1 MKSTEYQLNA
11 FVKYIRTLQFVK
23 HSTQKN
29 KSIDEPVY
37 VSTKEI
43 KERFLVNPEKDMAN
57 LVQRGDISILE
68 TKGSKGF
75 NIKKYNAEKGGYYD
89 FGLLR
94 PKGRELNETTRQMM
108 GNLRFVSLPENCES
122 TPYFDVF
129 LRLRNQH
136 LRIFFTSDNFSGR
149 VHTPITS
156 LKSIIRKQ
164 ILLAGQ
170 PTTAID
176 VVTMQPLILGKILK
190 DNIGVN
196 DFSNWIDEGKDIY
209 SILQEKLKL
218 EDRKDAKKKF
228 FEIVFAPANE
238 NLTKLFGD
246 ANWIQWVNQYKSKV
260 LHTNPRSEKKPHS
273 NLAWL
278 LQSKEVEVMSEIWK
292 MLTNKKIKF
301 LSVHDEIIVNVDNY
315 IEAENYFNSVMNR
328 HFTYHKISSKN

>member
-11 FVKYIRTLQFVK
+11 FVEFIRTLQFVK

-43 KERFLVNPEKDMAN
+43 KERFLVNPEKDLAN

-89 FGLLR
+89 LGLLR

-122 TPYFDVF
+122 TPYFDLF

-156 LKSIIRKQ
+156 LKSNIRKQ
-164 ILLAGQ
+164 ILLEGQ
-170 PTTAID
+170 PTRAID

-238 NLTKLFGD
+238 KLTKLFGD
-246 ANWIQWVNQYKSKV
+246 ANWIQWINQY
-260 LHTNPRSEKKPHS
+260 KKPHS

-278 LQSKEVEVMSEIWK
+278 LQSKEVEVMSELWK

-301 LSVHDEIIVNVDNY
+301 LSVHDEIIVNVDNC
-315 IEAENYFNSVMNR
+315 IEAEIYFNTVMNR
-328 HFTYHKISSKN
+328 HFNYHKISSKN

>member
-11 FVKYIRTLQFVK
+11 FVEYIRTLQFVK
-23 HSTQKN
+23 YSTQKN
-29 KSIDEPVY
+29 KSIEEPVY

-68 TKGSKGF
+68 TIGSKGF

-94 PKGRELNETTRQMM
+94 PKGRELNETTRMM
-108 GNLRFVSLPENCES
+108 MHYLRDVSLPENCES
-122 TPYFDVF
+122 TPYFDAF
-129 LRLRNQH
+129 LRLKNQY
-136 LRIFFTSDNFSGR
+136 LRLFFYSDNFSGR
-149 VHTPITS
+149 IHTPVTS
-156 LKSIIRKQ
+156 LKSNIRKQ
-164 ILLAGQ
+164 ILLDGK

-176 VVTMQPLILGKILK
+176 VATMSPLALGSILK
-190 DNIGVN
+190 DKIGTN
-196 DFSNWIDEGKDIY
+196 EFSNWIDDGKDIY
-209 SILQEKLKL
+209 SLLQEKLKL
-218 EDRKDAKKKF
+218 DDRESAKKKF
-228 FEIVFAPANE
+228 FEIIFAPASE
-238 NLTKLFGD
+238 KLAKMFGN
-246 ANWIQWVNQYKSKV
+246 ANWISWVNEYKSKV
-260 LHTNPRSEKKPHS
+260 LKSNPRSERKPHS

-278 LQSKEVEVMSEIWK
+278 LQSKEVEVMGEIWK